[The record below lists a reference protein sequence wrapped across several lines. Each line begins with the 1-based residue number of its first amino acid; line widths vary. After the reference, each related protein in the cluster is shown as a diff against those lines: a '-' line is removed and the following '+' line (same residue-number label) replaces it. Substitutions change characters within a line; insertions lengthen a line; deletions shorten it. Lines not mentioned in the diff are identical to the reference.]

1 MKSKDMLQLAV
12 RLLGLVFL
20 YRGLTPLPTLIPMVF
35 SGSVTNL
42 LISVLMVGWPLLVA
56 YWLLR
61 GAPLILRIAYPETTK
76 TVEPELGGVCGHKA
90 DA

>member
-1 MKSKDMLQLAV
+1 
-12 RLLGLVFL
+12 
-20 YRGLTPLPTLIPMVF
+20 MVF
-35 SGSVTNL
+35 SGSVTHY
-42 LISVLMVGWPLLVA
+42 SFRSHGGWPLLVA